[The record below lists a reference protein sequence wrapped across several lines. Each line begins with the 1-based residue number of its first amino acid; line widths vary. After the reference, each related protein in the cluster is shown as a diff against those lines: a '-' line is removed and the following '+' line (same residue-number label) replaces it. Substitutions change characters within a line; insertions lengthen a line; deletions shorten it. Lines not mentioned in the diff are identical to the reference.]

1 MPISHH
7 LSTINFFPCMTEQQ
21 QRFVELRAEGA
32 SYRTIA
38 FALRVSERTLF
49 YWKDKLESEVH
60 WEETVQ
66 LEELQHDLLGTR
78 GLRARRLAK
87 RLEQV
92 EGELDKRSLAGLST
106 ARLFSLADGLRREL
120 IKVTTPDKPRCTS
133 TKKQEPT
140 SIPLAAA
147 TEAPSADDF
156 AIDAPETE
164 CKRTAIAVQ
173 RELEAGEVIPPP
185 IQHQTKDLEVP
196 ASFKQPTQHSGE
208 NCNDTAMEL
217 QPAVAGPVKPNTS
230 AEPEA
235 DSKDQPASTAPAPVS
250 PLPVANR
257 APSEATPD
265 QCKNSA
271 TPGRFSSSPSTQAA
285 RNPIHGMPISPE
297 RLIGHNISFREVL
310 AKRGQAARTPEA
322 V

>member
-1 MPISHH
+1 
-7 LSTINFFPCMTEQQ
+7 MTSQQ

-92 EGELDKRSLAGLST
+92 EGELDKRSLADLST

-140 SIPLAAA
+140 SIALDSA
-147 TEAPSADDF
+147 TEEPSADDF

-164 CKRTAIAVQ
+164 CKTTAIAVQ
-173 RELEAGEVIPPP
+173 REPEAGQVPLPP
-185 IQHQTKDLEVP
+185 IRHQTKDLEVP
-196 ASFKQPTQHSGE
+196 ASFHPPTQHLCE
-208 NCNDTAMEL
+208 DCKNIAINL
-217 QPAVAGPVKPNTS
+217 QPAAAAPVTPNSYT
-230 AEPEA
+230 EPEA
-235 DSKDQPASTAPAPVS
+235 DSKDQLASTDAAPVS
-250 PLPVANR
+250 PLVVADC
-257 APSEATPD
+257 APSETTQD
-265 QCKNSA
+265 QCKNTA
-271 TPGRFSSSPSTQAA
+271 TSGCFSSSPSTQAA

-297 RLIGHNISFREVL
+297 RLIGNNISLREIL
-310 AKRGQAARTPEA
+310 AIRRQAAQTPKA